1 MRQRLRPL
9 MAAIAAVTLSA
20 VVSIS
25 ATTTT
30 EHSSVASHPRVDILD
45 NGKVVVSLD
54 LAGDLPGTITLT
66 FTRDAGAVTGEWAA
80 KVAYADNTDPE
91 TGEEPPHH
99 HPEDGEEHPHKDF
112 LRLIDRGALGGVI
125 HSGELTFDG
134 SGALTAMSAVLAIE
148 QGTEEFTGA
157 AGGTGTATL
166 SQVTIVF

>member
-1 MRQRLRPL
+1 
-9 MAAIAAVTLSA
+9 MAAIAVAVTLSA
-20 VVSIS
+20 FVSIS
-25 ATTTT
+25 ASTTT
-30 EHSSVASHPRVDILD
+30 EHSSAASHPRVDILD
-45 NGKVVVSLD
+45 NGNVVVSLD

-66 FTRDAGAVTGEWAA
+66 FTRDAAGAMTGEWAA

-91 TGEEPPHH
+91 TGEEPAHH
-99 HPEDGEEHPHKDF
+99 DHDDGEEHPHKDF

-125 HSGELTFDG
+125 QSGELTFDG
-134 SGALTAMSAVLAIE
+134 SGALTSMNAVLAVE